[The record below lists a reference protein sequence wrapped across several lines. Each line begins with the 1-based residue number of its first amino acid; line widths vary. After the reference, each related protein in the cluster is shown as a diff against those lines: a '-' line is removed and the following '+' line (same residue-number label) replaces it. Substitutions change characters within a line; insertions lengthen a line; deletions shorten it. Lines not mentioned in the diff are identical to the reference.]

1 MLRKT
6 LAGNIVKLRTASQLS
21 QKELANKAGLSKS
34 FISGV
39 ERTAVN
45 ISLGN
50 VEAIAEVLGVEAY
63 VLLIPVES
71 PNPPH

>member
-1 MLRKT
+1 M
-6 LAGNIVKLRTASQLS
+6 S